1 MSDFE
6 MAIVNAVQINFPTM
20 LHKGCYYHFRQA
32 IWRKIQALG
41 LQQQYAEDA
50 SLREM
55 ICKTA
60 AIAFVPLQF
69 VRPAWDGIAQ
79 ELDEEEGLEGFK
91 TYFHQTWMRGSYQLV
106 LWNYYTYDGPR
117 TNNRLEGWHS
127 RLKRIVKK
135 PHPNIYELID
145 VFRSEEAATN
155 VTISQLT
162 TGANPPP
169 RKKKYT
175 AIDSRVE
182 KLKDR
187 MHNGQVSI
195 NDYIAAIGHIVGL

>member
-1 MSDFE
+1 ME
-6 MAIVNAVQINFPTM
+6 AEYVETQ
-20 LHKGCYYHFRQA
+20 KGGRALITSRFRYLS
-32 IWRKIQALG
+32 IRKGTEGREFWRCC
-41 LQQQYAEDA
+41 
-50 SLREM
+50 LRSCKARV
-55 ICKTA
+55 ITLCKTA

-106 LWNYYTYDGPR
+106 NYYTYDGPR

-169 RKKKYT
+169 CKKKYT